1 MRLPLAGSVTPML
14 LLWSRAI
21 WLSASSVDM
30 LAGAV
35 YTLPCRGEIEQHEG
49 QGKSLNST
57 YGAASGSVLHR
68 CDQS

>member
-21 WLSASSVDM
+21 WLSASSVLM

-35 YTLPCRGEIEQHEG
+35 YTLPCGPRH
-49 QGKSLNST
+49 
-57 YGAASGSVLHR
+57 V
-68 CDQS
+68 

>member
-35 YTLPCRGEIEQHEG
+35 YTLPCRGE
-49 QGKSLNST
+49 NR
-57 YGAASGSVLHR
+57 AASRDGSSQMMMFSI
-68 CDQS
+68 DQRIKLARSAP